1 MCIRDRM
8 TTVRGEKKRPK
19 WFCSNF
25 MSFSPIDFI
34 FIGCIGYDDKFC
46 WVLRNFDFKPA
57 NEIFSKKGEMSFFQ
71 KTCFLGVWPRKL
83 SLSKIGLMDMSYIMD
98 SGQNGL
104 YTTFPNIFSLL
115 SADSADL
122 SKNQKNHFFEKIA
135 IFWIKNV
142 L

>member
-1 MCIRDRM
+1 
-8 TTVRGEKKRPK
+8 
-19 WFCSNF
+19 

-57 NEIFSKKGEMSFFQ
+57 NEIFSKKGKMSFFQ

-98 SGQNGL
+98 SGQNGS
-104 YTTFPNIFSLL
+104 YTTFPNFFLL
-115 SADSADL
+115 KSADPTDL
-122 SKNQKNHFFEKIA
+122 SQKKIKIVIFWKKSRFFESKVCSRGAKSGSIRIA
-135 IFWIKNV
+135 R
-142 L
+142 

>member
-1 MCIRDRM
+1 
-8 TTVRGEKKRPK
+8 
-19 WFCSNF
+19 

-83 SLSKIGLMDMSYIMD
+83 SLSKIGVMDMSYIMD
-98 SGQNGL
+98 FADFWL
-104 YTTFPNIFSLL
+104 YTTFPNFFLL
-115 SADSADL
+115 ISAVPAEL
-122 SKNQKNHFFEKIA
+122 SKN
-135 IFWIKNV
+135 
-142 L
+142 